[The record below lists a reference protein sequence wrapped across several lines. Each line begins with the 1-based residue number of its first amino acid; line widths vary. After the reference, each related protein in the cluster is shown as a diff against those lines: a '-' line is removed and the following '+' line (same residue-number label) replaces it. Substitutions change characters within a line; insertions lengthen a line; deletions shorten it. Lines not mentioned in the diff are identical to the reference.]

1 MNYISINVIMD
12 RLTRHPLMQDLT
24 LETVIDY
31 AVDFMRIVG
40 IPKTFIDKIEPI
52 DIENYRG
59 ELPCDL
65 YKIIQIRP
73 LNLSKIDAVDNT
85 QEQSQI
91 LVDPRKPALRYSTD
105 SFHMS
110 PFNRGSDF
118 TYKQQGNCIITSFE
132 KGVVEVAYKALPI
145 DDNGYPLIPDD
156 STYTRALELYIK
168 VQYFTIQYET
178 GKITIQVLNKAE
190 QNYAWAVGQAQS
202 HMIMPSL
209 DQMES
214 ISNLWNRLLPT
225 RGHMNGFVK
234 ESSRE
239 QLKIH

>member
-1 MNYISINVIMD
+1 MD
-12 RLTRHPLMQDLT
+12 RLTRNPLMQDLT

-31 AVDFMRIVG
+31 AIDFMRIVG
-40 IPKTFIDKIEPI
+40 IPKTFIDKVEPI
-52 DIENYRG
+52 SIENYRG

-73 LNLSKIDAVDNT
+73 IPVNLNEIEGSDNP
-85 QEQSQI
+85 QEQSQVLI
-91 LVDPRKPALRYSTD
+91 DPRKPALRYSTD
-105 SFHMS
+105 SFHIS
-110 PFNRGSDF
+110 PLRRGSDL
-118 TYKQQGNCIITSFE
+118 TYKRQGNCIITSFE
-132 KGVVEVAYKALPI
+132 KGAVEVAYQALPI

-168 VQYFTIQYET
+168 VQYYTIQYEN
-178 GKITIQVLNKAE
+178 GKITIQVLNKTE

-214 ISNLWNRLLPT
+214 ISNLWGRLLPT
-225 RGHMNGFVK
+225 RGHMNGFIK
-234 ESSRE
+234 DSSRE